1 MDLQDKVINAF
12 KIHFN
17 AQPAYL
23 VCAPGRVNIIGEHT
37 DYNDGYVLPMAIDL
51 AVWVALRPRED
62 RRVYLRSLEKQE
74 PADFWLNDIQHG
86 KGHWSEYVK
95 GMAVMLQQAGY
106 VLNGWEGVLTSDVPV
121 GSGLSSSAALEMA
134 VAMSFSAVTSF
145 PFDGVE
151 MARLGQK
158 SENEWIGANTG
169 IMDQLV
175 SANGMFGHALFIDCR
190 DLTIEAIPLPEG
202 TAIVVMDTMTHHKH
216 AESGYNDRRASC
228 ERAANIL
235 GKTHLRDVTYAE
247 LESCATVLDDVTFRR
262 ARHVVSENQRVL
274 NAVRAMMDSDST
286 TLGLLMNASH
296 ASLRDDFEVTTD
308 ALDIMV
314 KIAQEQDGCHGAR
327 MTGGGFGGCAVALV
341 NSSKVEGMLTPVASQ
356 YEAATGIK
364 PNIFFT
370 NAAGGTALIPVRNQ
384 GEG

>member
-12 KIHFN
+12 KHHFN
-17 AQPAYL
+17 APPDYL
-23 VCAPGRVNIIGEHT
+23 VRAPGRVNIIGEHT

-62 RRVYLRSLEKQE
+62 RRVYLRSLEKEE
-74 PADFWLNDIQHG
+74 PAEFELKDIQHDS
-86 KGHWSEYVK
+86 GHWPEYVK
-95 GMAVMLQQAGY
+95 GMAVMLQETGY

-134 VAMSFSAVTSF
+134 VAMSFSVVTSF

-158 SENEWIGANTG
+158 SENEWVGANTG

-175 SANGMFGHALFIDCR
+175 SANGMAGHALFIDCR

-228 ERAANIL
+228 ERAAEIL

-247 LESCATVLDDVTFRR
+247 LQGFSNILDHVTYRR
-262 ARHVVSENQRVL
+262 ARHVITENQRVL
-274 NAVRAMMDSDST
+274 DAVRAMMDGDSA
-286 TLGLLMNASH
+286 TLGQLMNASH

-308 ALDIMV
+308 ALNTMV

-341 NSSKVEGMLTPVASQ
+341 NTGQVEGILRAVAGQ
-356 YEAATGIK
+356 YEAATGIP
-364 PNIFFT
+364 PNVFFT
-370 NAAGGTALIPVRNQ
+370 NAAGGTTLIPVRNQ